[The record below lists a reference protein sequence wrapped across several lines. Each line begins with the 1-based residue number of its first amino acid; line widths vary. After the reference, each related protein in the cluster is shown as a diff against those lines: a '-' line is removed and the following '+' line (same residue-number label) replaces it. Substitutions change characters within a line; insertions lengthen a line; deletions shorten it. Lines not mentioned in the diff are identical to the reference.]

1 MCLAVP
7 VKVIELMA
15 DNKVRVDAGGARL
28 EVSNLLMPNIKVG
41 DYVLV
46 HAGFV
51 IEKMSEEEAKDNLG
65 LWSEIEKSNG
75 NNE

>member
-7 VKVIELMA
+7 VKIVEIDGMEA
-15 DNKVRVDAGGARL
+15 VVEFQGVRTKARL
-28 EVSNLLMPNIKVG
+28 DLMQDCKVG

-51 IEKMSEEEAKDNLG
+51 IQKLDEKAAKESIEA
-65 LWSEIEKSNG
+65 WQEIIRALQQQD
-75 NNE
+75 

>member
-7 VKVIELMA
+7 VKIVEIEGMEA
-15 DNKVRVDAGGARL
+15 VVEFQGVRTRARL
-28 EVSNLLMPNIKVG
+28 DLMQDCKVG

-51 IEKMSEEEAKDNLG
+51 IQKLDEKAAKESIEAWEEIIKALQQG
-65 LWSEIEKSNG
+65 
-75 NNE
+75 